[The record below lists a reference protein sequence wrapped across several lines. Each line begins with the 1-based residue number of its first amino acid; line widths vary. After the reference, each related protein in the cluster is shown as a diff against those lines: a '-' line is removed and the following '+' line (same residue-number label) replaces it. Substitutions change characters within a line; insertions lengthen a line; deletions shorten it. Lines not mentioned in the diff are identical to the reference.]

1 MIDSIKKLMLNNSM
15 KFTAALG
22 AFFVAIGV
30 IFILS
35 VVFSLPVMWLW
46 NGTLP
51 ELFGFK
57 EIGLWM
63 AWKLSFLCSF
73 LFKSFSVA
81 SSK

>member
-1 MIDSIKKLMLNNSM
+1 M
-15 KFTAALG
+15 KISS
-22 AFFVAIGV
+22 AIGAAFAAIGI

-46 NGTLP
+46 NSTLP

-63 AWKLSFLCSF
+63 AWKLGFLCSF